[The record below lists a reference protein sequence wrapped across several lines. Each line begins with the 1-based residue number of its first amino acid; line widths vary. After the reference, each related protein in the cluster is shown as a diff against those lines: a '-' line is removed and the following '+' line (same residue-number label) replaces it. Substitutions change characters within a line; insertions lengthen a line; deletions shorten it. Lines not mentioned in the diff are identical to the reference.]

1 MEYKGYMLGTV
12 NTGLVEIKPIG
23 KGSVV
28 KGLRGLYTT
37 KKWAMKTIDAHLAS
51 KEKSNGKAES
61 TG

>member
-1 MEYKGYMLGTV
+1 MEYKGFKLEPV
-12 NTGLVEIKPIG
+12 KTGLIEIKPTG

-28 KGLRGLYTT
+28 KSLRGLYTT
-37 KKWAMKTIDAHLAS
+37 KKWAMKAIDSHLAS